1 MSSKRKVANNMA
13 ENVLNVAVIGQT
25 GVGKSALIN
34 YIFEENVALSD
45 SGKPVT
51 AKGFHCYTK
60 RWNMMQIQLFDSW
73 GLEIDQYEVWFD
85 QLKDFMSKRSYKSAM
100 DQWMHVAI
108 YCINATSNRMQDAD
122 IKIIEQLKKEGMN
135 VIVALTKSALTSE
148 ETLHQLEHQLKKS
161 LQSSTAIIKINS
173 VEEVIG
179 VHKIPQFGREL
190 LLQEMQKG
198 YLTLYKERLPK
209 RIRHLL
215 IEKLEEYYQ
224 IICNCKSRSAAKTK
238 ASYLSNVFFTG
249 DYKRIIQSEIKMA
262 LGPLHI
268 AQTMRDSTINF
279 EYMSG
284 IQYIWKDVDSVLMGV
299 VAVPFVSVMAVLE
312 LFATKKH
319 IAGEMYNAAL
329 KEIEL
334 EKIEAIVNKVF
345 EEIYKK

>member
-45 SGKPVT
+45 SGNPVT

-73 GLEIDQYEVWFD
+73 GLEIDQYDMWFD

-100 DQWMHVAI
+100 NQWIHVAI
-108 YCINATSNRMQDAD
+108 YCINATSNRVQDAD

-148 ETLHQLEHQLKKS
+148 ETLHQLEQQLKKS
-161 LQSSTAIIKINS
+161 LHSSTAIIKINS
-173 VEEVIG
+173 VEEVMG
-179 VHKIPQFGREL
+179 VHKIPQFGREQ

-198 YLTLYKERLPK
+198 FLTLYKERLPK

-215 IEKLEEYYQ
+215 LEKLEEYYQ
-224 IICNCKSRSAAKTK
+224 IICNSKSRSAAKAK
-238 ASYLSNVFFTG
+238 ASFLSNVFFTG

-262 LGPLHI
+262 LGPLNITH
-268 AQTMRDSTINF
+268 TMKDHNINF
-279 EYMSG
+279 DYMSG
-284 IQYIWKDVDSVLMGV
+284 VQYILKDVDSVLMAV
-299 VAVPFVSVMAVLE
+299 VAAPFLPVMAFLE
-312 LFATKKH
+312 IFATKKH

-334 EKIEAIVNKVF
+334 EKIEAIVNTVLKEV
-345 EEIYKK
+345 YKK